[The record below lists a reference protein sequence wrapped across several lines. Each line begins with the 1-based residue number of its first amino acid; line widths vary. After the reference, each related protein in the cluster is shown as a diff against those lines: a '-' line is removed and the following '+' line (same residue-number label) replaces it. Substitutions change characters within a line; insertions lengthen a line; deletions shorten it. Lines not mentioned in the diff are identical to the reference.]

1 MQKVKIV
8 LKEQYTKK
16 KKILFV
22 YIKHTIYTTVEKF
35 KVSKIFFPK

>member
-1 MQKVKIV
+1 MQKVRIV
-8 LKEQYTKK
+8 LKEQYTK